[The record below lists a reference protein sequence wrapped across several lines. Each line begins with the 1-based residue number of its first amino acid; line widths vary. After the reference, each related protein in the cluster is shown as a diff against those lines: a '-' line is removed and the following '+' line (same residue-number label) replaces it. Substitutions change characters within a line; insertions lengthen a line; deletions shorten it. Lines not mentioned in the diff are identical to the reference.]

1 MTTFAALSMGGRS
14 LRFGPL
20 LMHINTKL
28 LTGRTILKF
37 LNLFLT

>member
-1 MTTFAALSMGGRS
+1 MTMSAAISTGGRS

-20 LMHINTKL
+20 LMHMNTKL
-28 LTGRTILKF
+28 LTGRTVLKL